1 LSGVGPKTAWTG
13 GGGEEMYFA
22 SLDSLPFLVWAANR
36 HGRCTFHNQAA
47 LAFLGKTQ
55 EALLS
60 EGWAGF
66 AHPDDIAKLTDQ
78 LGGLA
83 HSSSPCSPRQ
93 IEFRVRSSTGEYR
106 WFLCTL
112 APRYDGS
119 GRFSGCVSYA
129 ADISTFKR
137 TTEAFFHSETRYR
150 QLFDSNL
157 IGAMYTSVSGGIL
170 DANQKFLEMV
180 GYSTSD
186 IKAGRLRWIDIT
198 PAEFK
203 AQAESNA

>member
-1 LSGVGPKTAWTG
+1 MPVLLRIPKICERICRLGQRGGMRGRSKPRNGAIPNTFCQTTPAPGLVQECKLSGVGPKTAWTG
-13 GGGEEMYFA
+13 GGGEEIYFA
-22 SLDSLPFLVWAANR
+22 SLDSLPFPVCAANR

-55 EALLS
+55 EGVLA

-66 AHPDDIAKLTDQ
+66 VHPDDIAKLTDQ
-78 LGGLA
+78 LGSLA

-93 IEFRVRSSTGEYR
+93 IEFRMRSSTGDYR

-150 QLFDSNL
+150 QL
-157 IGAMYTSVSGGIL
+157 
-170 DANQKFLEMV
+170 
-180 GYSTSD
+180 
-186 IKAGRLRWIDIT
+186 
-198 PAEFK
+198 
-203 AQAESNA
+203 